1 MVPADMAT
9 TSTGNPP
16 SISSAPP
23 SIAEHDKLGP
33 LGAKTTVLENEGEL
47 RRALIAEFQAA
58 ANAAREASASVDH
71 DVEEAVHD
79 YRKALRRARAVLTL
93 VAKALPRSERRA
105 VKKALQEARRAR
117 GSARDHAVA
126 PETLGTLPLSDEERT
141 IAKAVLDA
149 AAEAQPARQE
159 IKQGLAE
166 GAARALAQVEALE
179 AALPAQLAWSTVVK
193 GIRTTY
199 DAARCARKAAKRSV
213 RSFHRWRRRSKE
225 LGYQLDVVAGFAGLR
240 VAEIQKEIEG
250 ATDPQS
256 PVVDLIMLRDFVETH
271 GVRGEALERLTDA
284 IDVQLDDLMRD
295 ARRAGREAFRKKPR
309 KFGKR
314 LTRAIERDLA
324 PATDDGVS

>member
-1 MVPADMAT
+1 MVATMAT
-9 TSTGNPP
+9 SIPAASST
-16 SISSAPP
+16 
-23 SIAEHDKLGP
+23 AEHDKLGP
-33 LGAKTTVLENEGEL
+33 LGTKTTVLENENDL
-47 RRALIAEFQAA
+47 RRALIAEFAA
-58 ANAAREASASVDH
+58 AAEAARDAAGGVDH
-71 DVEEAVHD
+71 DVDEAVHD

-93 VAKALPRSERRA
+93 VARALPRSERRA
-105 VKKALQEARRAR
+105 VKQALQEARRSL
-117 GSARDHAVA
+117 GNARDHAVA
-126 PETLGTLPLSDEERT
+126 PETLASLPLSDEERA

-179 AALPAQLAWSTVVK
+179 AALPQALPWSTVAK
-193 GIRTTY
+193 GVRATY
-199 DAARCARKAAKRSV
+199 DEARSARQGAKRSV

-225 LGYQLDVVAGFAGLR
+225 LGYQLDVIGGFAGMR

-271 GVRGEALERLTDA
+271 GSRGEALERLTDT
-284 IDVQLDDLMRD
+284 IDAQLEDLMKD
-295 ARRAGREAFRKKPR
+295 SRRAGREAFRKNPR
-309 KFGKR
+309 KFAKR
-314 LTRAIERDLA
+314 VTRAVERDLA

>member
-1 MVPADMAT
+1 MVATMAT
-9 TSTGNPP
+9 SIPAASST
-16 SISSAPP
+16 
-23 SIAEHDKLGP
+23 AEHDKLGP
-33 LGAKTTVLENEGEL
+33 LGTKTTVLDSDNEL
-47 RRALIAEFQAA
+47 RRALIAEFAA
-58 ANAAREASASVDH
+58 AAEAARDASGNVDH
-71 DVEEAVHD
+71 DVDGAVHD

-93 VAKALPRSERRA
+93 VSRALPRSERRA
-105 VKKALQEARRAR
+105 VKKALQEARRSL

-126 PETLGTLPLSDEERT
+126 PETLASLPLSDEERT

-179 AALPAQLAWSTVVK
+179 AALPQSLPWPTVAK
-193 GIRTTY
+193 GVRATY
-199 DAARCARKAAKRSV
+199 DEARSARQSAKRSV

-225 LGYQLDVVAGFAGLR
+225 LGYQLDVIGGFAGMR

-271 GVRGEALERLTDA
+271 GSRSDALERLTDA
-284 IDVQLDDLMRD
+284 IDTQLEDLMKD
-295 ARRAGREAFRKKPR
+295 SRRAGREAFRRNPR
-309 KFGKR
+309 KFAKR
-314 LTRAIERDLA
+314 VTRAVERDLA
-324 PATDDGVS
+324 PVTDDGVS

>member
-1 MVPADMAT
+1 METVT
-9 TSTGNPP
+9 ET
-16 SISSAPP
+16 
-23 SIAEHDKLGP
+23 EHDKLGP
-33 LGAKTTVLENEGEL
+33 IGKPVVIDRDTEL
-47 RRALIAEFQAA
+47 RRALVAEFQAA
-58 ANAAREASASVDH
+58 AQAARDAAASADH
-71 DVEEAVHD
+71 DVDEAVHD
-79 YRKALRRARAVLTL
+79 YRKALRRARAVLAL

-105 VKKALQEARRAR
+105 VKKALQEARRAL

-126 PETLGTLPLSDEERT
+126 PETLSSLPLSEEERA

-149 AAEAQPARQE
+149 AAEAMPARQE

-179 AALPAQLAWSTVVK
+179 AALPPSMAWSAVVK
-193 GIRTTY
+193 GIRATY
-199 DAARCARKAAKRSV
+199 DEARCARKAAKRSV
-213 RSFHRWRRRSKE
+213 RQFHRWRRRSKE
-225 LGYQLDVVAGFAGLR
+225 LGYQLDVIGGFAGLR

-271 GVRGEALERLTDA
+271 GSRGDALERLTDT
-284 IDVQLDDLMRD
+284 IDTQLDDLMKD

-314 LTRAIERDLA
+314 LSRAVERDLA
-324 PATDDGVS
+324 PVSDDGVS

>member
-1 MVPADMAT
+1 MVPPDMAT
-9 TSTGNPP
+9 TTSGNP
-16 SISSAPP
+16 SSTPALP

-33 LGAKTTVLENEGEL
+33 LGSKTTVLESDSEL
-47 RRALIAEFQAA
+47 RRALIAEFQSAA
-58 ANAAREASASVDH
+58 QAAREASANVDH

-105 VKKALQEARRAR
+105 VKKALQEARRSL
-117 GSARDHAVA
+117 GNARDHAVA
-126 PETLGTLPLSDEERT
+126 PETLASLPLSDEERT

-179 AALPAQLAWSTVVK
+179 AALPASLPWATVVR
-193 GIRTTY
+193 GIRATY
-199 DAARCARKAAKRSV
+199 DEARCARKAAKRSV

-225 LGYQLDVVAGFAGLR
+225 LGYQLDVIAGFAGLR

-271 GVRGEALERLTDA
+271 GARSEALERLTDA
-284 IDVQLDDLMRD
+284 IDVQLDDLMGD
-295 ARRAGREAFRKKPR
+295 ARRAGREAFRRKPR

-314 LTRAIERDLA
+314 LTRAVERDLA
-324 PATDDGVS
+324 PVVDDVVS